1 MRNKLIADAFIPGGA
16 ESAAAPAGGG
26 IARDELRER
35 ALRVARPLPARG
47 RRVANGH
54 VTRLGPRTLNRADV
68 SSTNTFAT
76 ENSRLELFAQ
86 ILGVVLEIAVRDLLG
101 GGGRHGGQRRGSA
114 EGPLADGARRG
125 MGTRLAELRGETI
138 PDEVRRLANER
149 SSSRNLETWHPASF
163 LRDPP
168 NERAVAR
175 DARAQGGRSPRNP
188 GLARGAAA
196 ATPRGGKTPARAA
209 AFTRAR
215 QSTMGFVRVRIE
227 TST

>member
-1 MRNKLIADAFIPGGA
+1 MSSANALCASRVLFRRAEGGSRTGMS
-16 ESAAAPAGGG
+16 EGWAPAFS
-26 IARDELRER
+26 ARTF
-35 ALRVARPLPARG
+35 P
-47 RRVANGH
+47 H
-54 VTRLGPRTLNRADV
+54 
-68 SSTNTFAT
+68 TNAFAT
-76 ENSRLELFAQ
+76 GKSRLSLFAQ

-175 DARAQGGRSPRNP
+175 DARAQGGRSPRNAGP
-188 GLARGAAA
+188 ARGAAP

-215 QSTMGFVRVRIE
+215 QSTMGFVRVSRRRPV
-227 TST
+227 TSIFARSHRRKSR